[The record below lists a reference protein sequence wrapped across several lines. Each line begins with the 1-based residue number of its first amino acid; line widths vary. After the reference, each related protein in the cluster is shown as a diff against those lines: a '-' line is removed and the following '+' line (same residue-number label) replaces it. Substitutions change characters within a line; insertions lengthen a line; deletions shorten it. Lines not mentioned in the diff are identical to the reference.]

1 MLKVVEKKY
10 SKVFQQAWAKAP
22 MSDGTQKIKKIP
34 RRMDEWS
41 QEISSQEFSI

>member
-1 MLKVVEKKY
+1 MLKVVERKY

-22 MSDGTQKIKKIP
+22 MNDGTQKIEKVP

-41 QEISSQEFSI
+41 REISSQEFFS